1 MHRIH
6 RWALT
11 VLAAIALAFG
21 AVAAPELTGPFNQDA
36 PPAVEVAGG
45 PGICVPG
52 STCGNIWP

>member
-21 AVAAPELTGPFNQDA
+21 VVAAPELTAPFVQDA
-36 PPAVEVAGG
+36 PPAVEVAENYGL
-45 PGICVPG
+45 CVPG